1 MRRAKD
7 ERGVIFPFVALML
20 ALLLVIA
27 AFTVDIGMQRV
38 ARRDMQ
44 ALADAVALDLA
55 RLIDGRSAQDI
66 GAGGAGKLSLATA
79 LAQSKDRN
87 DDDTL
92 GDPPTVT
99 AQLVDLDAD
108 NRPVTVN
115 GVVQEVSGTAAPEA
129 VLVTARTAVDFA
141 FTTGSGG
148 ASRTAIGNS
157 QSVACFRLGSYALA
171 LSSGNSALL
180 DSLVGDALDVSA
192 LSYTGLANASITL
205 LELAGQLGVGTV
217 DALIALNN
225 VRLADL
231 YLASA
236 RALQARGGDAA
247 DVTVLNALAAK
258 VSSTATIAFA
268 SLVNIS
274 SGNNAALASSLNLLD
289 LVAGS
294 AFLVNGT
301 NLLAASLLIREPK
314 ISQPASVDFRVI
326 EQPQM
331 ACGSVGVVAKTAQ
344 MKLATT
350 LPLHQFTLSGLGLQ
364 SSETNIVVDV
374 DLASA
379 TGQLAVID
387 CGAATLSD
395 PESIDVAVT
404 RSLGRA
410 AMTAP
415 VHLSGDVKATDL
427 GLSGTI
433 LGIPILSSTKVTLA
447 MDVALGTS
455 ASAPAYTSTA
465 TYTVPPHTYA
475 EPQTA
480 GTSGGVVLP
489 SVVLDSTDVTNVVAK
504 IGGVAITL
512 PASSITTVLNQ
523 LTTDIVTD
531 ALNPLVTSL
540 NSILTPTAQLL
551 GIHAAGADLYGIARP
566 SCDSPALRG

>member
-1 MRRAKD
+1 MNRAKD
-7 ERGVIFPFVALML
+7 ERGGIFPFVALML
-20 ALLLVIA
+20 ALLLAIA

-55 RLIDGRSAQDI
+55 RLIDGRSAEDVT
-66 GAGGAGKLSLATA
+66 AGGASKLSLAMA
-79 LAQSKDRN
+79 LSKSKDRN

-92 GDPPTVT
+92 GEPPTVT

-108 NRPVTVN
+108 NRPVMV
-115 GVVQEVSGTAAPEA
+115 GGAIQEVSGTAVPEA
-129 VLVTARTAVDFA
+129 VLVTARTSVDFA

-157 QSVACFRLGSYALA
+157 QSDACFRLGSYALA
-171 LSSGNSALL
+171 LNSGNSALL

-192 LSYTGLANASITL
+192 VSYTGLANASVTL
-205 LELAGQLGVGTV
+205 LQLSGQLGVGTV
-217 DALIALNN
+217 DELIALDNL
-225 VRLADL
+225 RLADL

-236 RALQARGGDAA
+236 RALQANGGEAA
-247 DVTVLNALAAK
+247 DVTVLNSLAAK
-258 VSSTATIAFA
+258 VSSAATIDFA

-274 SGNNAALASSLNLLD
+274 SGNTAALASSLNLLD

-294 AFLVNGT
+294 AFLVNGE

-314 ISQPASVDFRVI
+314 LSQPASVNFRVI

-344 MKLATT
+344 LKLATT

-364 SSETNIVVDV
+364 SSETSIVVDV

-379 TGQLAVID
+379 SGQLTVID

-395 PESIDVAVT
+395 PESIEVAVT

-410 AMTAP
+410 VMTAP
-415 VHLSGDVKATDL
+415 VHLSGSVKATDL

-433 LGIPILSSTKVTLA
+433 LGIPILPATQVQLSL
-447 MDVALGTS
+447 DVALGTS
-455 ASAPAYTSTA
+455 ISAPPYASTA
-465 TYTVPPHTYA
+465 TYMVPPRTYA
-475 EPQTA
+475 DPQTA
-480 GTSGGVVLP
+480 GTSGGVALP

-504 IGGVAITL
+504 IGLVTITL
-512 PASSITTVLNQ
+512 PASSINTVLAQ

-540 NSILTPTAQLL
+540 NNILTPTAQLL

-566 SCDSPALRG
+566 GCDSPALRG